1 MAKKSV
7 GGAPGVIAL
16 LIGLAVAYYVLAW
29 PYLLGTWLAVQM
41 GAGLPSTQR
50 SVLGW
55 VFEVLY
61 LVVLA
66 VVGVRRLVARRSPAG
81 ATAPSVP
88 RRVLGVA
95 VAAVAATAL
104 VSTGAV
110 AVGIKVA
117 PAGPSVPVTADAAPP
132 LDLLDAP
139 ETGLVEADP
148 GVVAAGDAATADPA
162 ELVTF
167 QDAVTGAG
175 AETALA
181 ALGTLDVKGRAPKTG
196 YDRDRFGP
204 AWADTDRNGCDT
216 RNDVLARDLVEETFK
231 PGTKDCVVL
240 TGSLADP
247 YTGTTIAFQRGN
259 ATSSA
264 VQIDHVV
271 ALSDAWQKGAQ
282 QLDAET
288 RKQFANDP
296 LNLLAADGP
305 ANQAKGA
312 GDAATWLPPS
322 TGFRCEYVARQVAVK
337 AAYDLWVT
345 QAEHDAI
352 ARVLSSCPGQLLP
365 TGDSAYAAQAAV
377 VPVVPEP
384 APAPVVPEPA
394 PVAPAPAPAPVVP
407 APAPVAPAPAPVA
420 PAPAPEPAPAGVFYQ
435 NCDAVRAAGAAPIYA
450 GDPGFEA
457 KFDRD
462 KDGVGCE

>member
-1 MAKKSV
+1 MAKKSA

-16 LIGLAVAYYVLAW
+16 IIGVAVAYYAVAW
-29 PYLLGTWLAVQM
+29 PYLVGTWLAVQM

-61 LVVLA
+61 LAVLA
-66 VVGVRRLVARRSPAG
+66 VVAVRWLTARRSPAG
-81 ATAPSVP
+81 ARTRPVP
-88 RRVLGVA
+88 GRLVGIG

-117 PAGPSVPVTADAAPP
+117 PSAAPALVAEEGAP

-139 ETGLVEADP
+139 ETALVEADP
-148 GVVAAGDAATADPA
+148 EVVAAGDAATADPA
-162 ELVTF
+162 ELVRF
-167 QDAVTGAG
+167 DDAVTTAG

-181 ALGTLDVKGRAPKTG
+181 ALGTLEVKGRAPKTG
-196 YDRDRFGP
+196 YDRDQFGP

-216 RNDVLARDLVEETFK
+216 RNDMLARDLVDETFK

-247 YTGTTIAFQRGN
+247 YTATTIAFQRGN

-282 QLDAET
+282 QLDADT
-288 RKQFANDP
+288 RKRFANDP
-296 LNLLAADGP
+296 LNLLAVDGP
-305 ANQAKGA
+305 SNQAKGA
-312 GDAATWLPPS
+312 GDAATWLPPN
-322 TGFRCEYVARQVAVK
+322 TAYRCEYVARQVAVK
-337 AAYDLWVT
+337 VGYGLWVT
-345 QAEHDAI
+345 QAERDAI

-365 TGDSAYAAQAAV
+365 TGDSAYAAQGVVEAV
-377 VPVVPEP
+377 VE
-384 APAPVVPEPA
+384 PAPVVP
-394 PVAPAPAPAPVVP
+394 VPAPAPVVP
-407 APAPVAPAPAPVA
+407 APAPAPAPAPV
-420 PAPAPEPAPAGVFYQ
+420 PEPAPADVFYQ
-435 NCDAVRAAGAAPIYA
+435 NCDAVRAAGAAPIYP
-450 GDPGFEA
+450 GDPGFQG